1 MSGKQTSAE
10 TYYEIKHSGLLS
22 NKRLQVYEILYEM
35 GNLTGSQVSR
45 IHRQKYPT
53 NSMSEVVRNRITEL
67 VQMGVVEE
75 LGIVKDPFNG
85 RDVTLYGT
93 TDNLPKDLEIKKTRK
108 QLHAEMVERKKLAME
123 HLVIWAKGNN
133 FPEQTLIGLRKIYNQ
148 INSICKDE

>member
-10 TYYEIKHSGLLS
+10 TYYEIKNSGLLS
-22 NKRLQVYEILYEM
+22 TKRLQVYEILFEM
-35 GNLTGSQVSR
+35 GNLTGSQVSK
-45 IHRQKYPT
+45 IHRQKHPT
-53 NSMSEVVRNRITEL
+53 NSMSEVVRNRLTEL

-75 LGIVKDPFNG
+75 LGIVKDPYNG
-85 RDVTLYGT
+85 REVTLYGT
-93 TDNLPKDLEIKKTRK
+93 TNNLPKDLEIKKTRK

-148 INSICKDE
+148 INSICIDE